1 MDFRFRLSLFD
12 NYDDENLGI
21 EWWHMKA
28 QTETPNT
35 AGMLPGWAS
44 FGCPEGKYDG
54 IDDNVAEEGADED
67 GEHADDGNE
76 NRMLPGWATLAAL

>member
-1 MDFRFRLSLFD
+1 MEVLVDDEDDTHD
-12 NYDDENLGI
+12 NNEDEDGDENLGM

-44 FGCPEGKYDG
+44 FGSPVGDNNITVGKYENVGDG
-54 IDDNVAEEGADED
+54 DD
-67 GEHADDGNE
+67 DDHCA
-76 NRMLPGWATLAAL
+76 NRVFVSDPQV